1 MSFTELSQVH
11 NVHISNDY
19 YLWQA
24 SPRSTLSL
32 ARTSPKAANIH
43 NRWWRERSE
52 RNLRF
57 HSNIIKTS
65 SKRANIG
72 NNSTACLCSPSSRT
86 ILPSFMGPQASLP
99 AAAQPAVM
107 DVRRLRRR
115 SGKRQSRA
123 RRRSGKQ
130 QSRARRSSCLKL
142 VRRNYEGKQSSKQ
155 ANKMNKYAKARDETY
170 KYPKQ
175 RL

>member
-11 NVHISNDY
+11 I
-19 YLWQA
+19 LKQ
-24 SPRSTLSL
+24 
-32 ARTSPKAANIH
+32 TSPKAANIH

-72 NNSTACLCSPSSRT
+72 NNCTACLCSPSSRT
-86 ILPSFMGPQASLP
+86 ILPSVMGPQASLP

-107 DVRRLRRR
+107 DVCRLRRR
-115 SGKRQSRA
+115 SGKRQSGA
-123 RRRSGKQ
+123 WRR
-130 QSRARRSSCLKL
+130 SCLKL

-155 ANKMNKYAKARDETY
+155 ANKMNKYAKTRDETY

>member
-1 MSFTELSQVH
+1 MSFTELSL
-11 NVHISNDY
+11 VHI
-19 YLWQA
+19 LKQT
-24 SPRSTLSL
+24 SPRSTLLL
-32 ARTSPKAANIH
+32 AKTSPKAANIH

-72 NNSTACLCSPSSRT
+72 NNGTACLCSPSSRT

-107 DVRRLRRR
+107 DVRPLRGR
-115 SGKRQSRA
+115 SGKRQSQA

-130 QSRARRSSCLKL
+130 QSRARRRSCLKL
-142 VRRNYEGKQSSKQ
+142 VMRNYEGKRSSKQ
-155 ANKMNKYAKARDETY
+155 ASKMNKYAKARDETY

>member
-1 MSFTELSQVH
+1 MSFTELSQM
-11 NVHISNDY
+11 HI
-19 YLWQA
+19 LKQ
-24 SPRSTLSL
+24 
-32 ARTSPKAANIH
+32 TSPKAANIH

-72 NNSTACLCSPSSRT
+72 NNCTACLCSPSSRT
-86 ILPSFMGPQASLP
+86 ILPSVMEPQASLP

-115 SGKRQSRA
+115 SGKRQSGA
-123 RRRSGKQ
+123 WRR
-130 QSRARRSSCLKL
+130 SCLKL

-155 ANKMNKYAKARDETY
+155 ANKMNKYAKTRDETY

>member
-43 NRWWRERSE
+43 NRWWRERNE

-72 NNSTACLCSPSSRT
+72 NNGTACLCSPSSRT

-123 RRRSGKQ
+123 RRRS
-130 QSRARRSSCLKL
+130 CLKL

-155 ANKMNKYAKARDETY
+155 ASEMNKYAKTRDETH

>member
-72 NNSTACLCSPSSRT
+72 NNGTACLCSPSSRT

-107 DVRRLRRR
+107 DVRPLL
-115 SGKRQSRA
+115 
-123 RRRSGKQ
+123 RSGKQ
-130 QSRARRSSCLKL
+130 QSGARRRSCLTL
-142 VRRNYEGKQSSKQ
+142 VRRNYEWIESSKQ
-155 ANKMNKYAKARDETY
+155 AGKMNKYAKVSGETY
-170 KYPKQ
+170 KYPRQ

>member
-11 NVHISNDY
+11 I
-19 YLWQA
+19 LKQ
-24 SPRSTLSL
+24 
-32 ARTSPKAANIH
+32 TSPNAANIH

-72 NNSTACLCSPSSRT
+72 NNGTACLCSPSSRT

-107 DVRRLRRR
+107 DVRPLLGR

-130 QSRARRSSCLKL
+130 QSRARRRSCLKF
-142 VRRNYEGKQSSKQ
+142 VRRNYEWIESSKQ
-155 ANKMNKYAKARDETY
+155 ANKMNKYAKTRDETH

-175 RL
+175 WL

>member
-43 NRWWRERSE
+43 NRWWRERNE

-57 HSNIIKTS
+57 HSNIIKMS

-72 NNSTACLCSPSSRT
+72 NNGTACLCSPSSRT

-107 DVRRLRRR
+107 DVRPLRGR
-115 SGKRQSRA
+115 SLASRHRKEKRIVPIVSIVFKTSASKERKECGKWSL
-123 RRRSGKQ
+123 RS
-130 QSRARRSSCLKL
+130 L
-142 VRRNYEGKQSSKQ
+142 VISH
-155 ANKMNKYAKARDETY
+155 
-170 KYPKQ
+170 
-175 RL
+175 